1 MNRIFHFSRNGTFLG
16 KHTEEDI
23 NKLIRSGLLKPS
35 DDYWTKGMK
44 AWAKVSILYPKT
56 NVTAQPNP
64 QLNIVNKKNKYLSKK
79 FRLVLVALFFLLIS
93 AFFVFVFNNKN
104 TTPKDTENVLPS
116 STRYQG
122 TLTSIQGFTAFSPY
136 GQEIFPS
143 KVISYSMTGFKPK
156 TSSDTVPN
164 IGSIEYIS
172 GVIVNDVQAG
182 DTLEVEVSGDR
193 FIKTSKIK
201 ITVNE
206 AMHNIT
212 VGPAP
217 CYDFEALN
225 QLKQTT
231 PFNITIKAKK
241 NDGET
246 IVFNEV
252 WQAHQINDCPIN
264 LSRRIVQKNK
274 TIIQQNLSTK
284 NCIAGYVNENHPM
297 IESILLEAKASGKSK
312 EFFGYAQGEDKI
324 VEQIESIW
332 NALQKRGVTYS
343 NISESTIS
351 PLHSFQHIRL
361 LEQSISEK
369 QSNCLD
375 GSVMLASILRKI
387 GLNVSII
394 LIPKHAYLAVY
405 DSSHKR
411 RIFAIETTMISKNT
425 IFEAIA
431 AASKEGEASLLQI
444 ESLINDERHP
454 EYCEVDI
461 QVCREIGIQPI
472 PYNQ

>member
-1 MNRIFHFSRNGTFLG
+1 MKRIFHFSRHGTFLG

-23 NKLIRSGLLKPS
+23 GKLIKSGLLKPS

-56 NVTAQPNP
+56 SVSAPPKP
-64 QLNIVNKKNKYLSKK
+64 QLNRVNNMNSLLSKK
-79 FRLVLVALFFLLIS
+79 VILIV
-93 AFFVFVFNNKN
+93 FFVIFLIISGISVLLFNSKN
-104 TTPKDTENVLPS
+104 TTQRNTENVLPS
-116 STRYQG
+116 SSRYQG
-122 TLTSIQGFTAFSPY
+122 TLTCIQGFTAFSPY

-143 KVISYSMTGFKPK
+143 KIISYSMTGFRPK
-156 TSSDTVPN
+156 ANSDIVPN
-164 IGSIEYIS
+164 LGSNDYIS
-172 GVIVNDVQAG
+172 GVIVNNVQAG
-182 DTLEVEVSGDR
+182 DTLEVEISGDR

-206 AMHNIT
+206 TMNDIT
-212 VGPAP
+212 LGPAP

-225 QLKQTT
+225 KLKQTT

-246 IVFNEV
+246 VIFNEV
-252 WQAHQINDCPIN
+252 WQAHQINDCPIS
-264 LSRRIVQKNK
+264 LSMRVVSNNK
-274 TIIQQNLSTK
+274 TIIQENQSTR

-297 IESILLEAKASGKSK
+297 IESILVQAKASGKSK

-332 NALQKRGVTYS
+332 NALQNRGVTYS

-394 LIPKHAYLAVY
+394 LVPKHAYLAVY
-405 DSSHKR
+405 DSSHKH
-411 RIFAIETTMISKNT
+411 RIFAIETTMIGKNK

-431 AASKEGEASLLQI
+431 AATTEGEASLREI
-444 ESLINDERHP
+444 ESLINNENHL

-461 QVCREIGIQPI
+461 QACREIGIQPI
-472 PYNQ
+472 PYSE

>member
-1 MNRIFHFSRNGTFLG
+1 MPEVNTLNKRNSF
-16 KHTEEDI
+16 
-23 NKLIRSGLLKPS
+23 
-35 DDYWTKGMK
+35 
-44 AWAKVSILYPKT
+44 
-56 NVTAQPNP
+56 
-64 QLNIVNKKNKYLSKK
+64 LSKK
-79 FRLVLVALFFLLIS
+79 VILITVASIFVLIFGTSVIFLS
-93 AFFVFVFNNKN
+93 FKN
-104 TTPKDTENVLPS
+104 GTQRNADNVLPS
-116 STRYQG
+116 ASRYQG
-122 TLTSIQGFTAFSPY
+122 KLTCIAGFTAFSPY

-143 KVISYSMTGFKPK
+143 KIISYSMTGFKPK
-156 TSSDTVPN
+156 TERDTVPN
-164 IGSIEYIS
+164 LGSNEYIA
-172 GVIVNDVQAG
+172 GVIVNQVQAG

-201 ITVNE
+201 INVKETMND
-206 AMHNIT
+206 IT
-212 VGPAP
+212 LGPAP

-225 QLKQTT
+225 NLKQTT

-246 IVFNEV
+246 IIFNEV
-252 WQAHQINDCPIN
+252 WQAHQINDCPII
-264 LSRRIVQKNK
+264 LSRRVVQKNK
-274 TIIQQNLSTK
+274 TIIQENLSTR

-297 IESILLEAKASGKSK
+297 IESILVQAKASGKCK

-332 NALQKRGVTYS
+332 NALQKKGVTYS

-394 LIPKHAYLAVY
+394 LVPKHAYLAVY
-405 DSSHKR
+405 DSGHKH

-425 IFEAIA
+425 ISDAMA
-431 AASKEGEASLLQI
+431 AASTEGEACLHEI
-444 ESLINDERHP
+444 ESLINDDRHP
-454 EYCEVDI
+454 EYCEVDV

-472 PYNQ
+472 PYSK

>member
-1 MNRIFHFSRNGTFLG
+1 MKKIFHFSRNGAFLG
-16 KHTEEDI
+16 KHTEDDI
-23 NKLIRSGLLKPS
+23 GKLIKTGLLKPS

-56 NVTAQPNP
+56 PVAAPVKT
-64 QLNIVNKKNKYLSKK
+64 QLNTVNKKNKFLSKK
-79 FRLVLVALFFLLIS
+79 VILVTVSSIFLFISGISFLLFKS
-93 AFFVFVFNNKN
+93 RNATQRN
-104 TTPKDTENVLPS
+104 TENVLPS
-116 STRYQG
+116 SSRYQG
-122 TLTSIQGFTAFSPY
+122 ALTSIQGFTAFSPY

-143 KVISYSMTGFKPK
+143 KIISYSMTGFRTK
-156 TSSDTVPN
+156 TISDIAPN
-164 IGSIEYIS
+164 LGSNDYIS
-172 GVIVNDVQAG
+172 GVIVNQLLAG
-182 DTLEVEVSGDR
+182 DTIEVEVSGDR

-201 ITVNE
+201 ITANE
-206 AMHNIT
+206 TMNDIT
-212 VGPAP
+212 IGPAP

-225 QLKQTT
+225 KLKQTT

-246 IVFNEV
+246 IIFNEV

-274 TIIQQNLSTK
+274 TIIQENLSTR

-297 IESILLEAKASGKSK
+297 IESILVQAKASGKCK
-312 EFFGYAQGEDKI
+312 EFFGYAQGEEKI

-332 NALQKRGVTYS
+332 NALQKKGVTYS

>member
-1 MNRIFHFSRNGTFLG
+1 MKRIFHFSRHGTFLG

-23 NKLIRSGLLKPS
+23 GKLIKSGLLKPS

-44 AWAKVSILYPKT
+44 AWAKVSILYPQTPVAAPVKT
-56 NVTAQPNP
+56 
-64 QLNIVNKKNKYLSKK
+64 QLNSANTKTKFVSKK
-79 FRLVLVALFFLLIS
+79 VNLLMIALVFLFISGIFVLFF
-93 AFFVFVFNNKN
+93 KN
-104 TTPKDTENVLPS
+104 INATQRNSENVLPS
-116 STRYQG
+116 SSRYQG
-122 TLTSIQGFTAFSPY
+122 TLTSTQGFTAFSPY

-143 KVISYSMTGFKPK
+143 KIISYSMTGFRPK
-156 TSSDTVPN
+156 ANSDMVPN
-164 IGSIEYIS
+164 LGSDEYIS
-172 GVIVNDVQAG
+172 GVIVNQLEAG
-182 DTLEVEVSGDR
+182 DTIEVEVSGDR
-193 FIKTSKIK
+193 FIKTSRIK
-201 ITVNE
+201 ITANE
-206 AMHNIT
+206 KMNDVT

-217 CYDFEALN
+217 YFDFEALN
-225 QLKQTT
+225 KLKQTT

-252 WQAHQINDCPIN
+252 WQAHQINDCPMT
-264 LSRRIVQKNK
+264 LSRRIVSNNK
-274 TIIQQNLSTK
+274 TIIQENLSTR

-297 IESILLEAKASGKSK
+297 IEAILVQAKTSGKSK

-394 LIPKHAYLAVY
+394 LVPKHAYLAVY
-405 DSSHKR
+405 DSSHKH
-411 RIFAIETTMISKNT
+411 RIFAIETTMIDKNK

-431 AASKEGEASLLQI
+431 AATTEGEASLREI
-444 ESLINDERHP
+444 ESLINNENHL

-461 QVCREIGIQPI
+461 QACREIGIQPI
-472 PYNQ
+472 PYSE

>member
-1 MNRIFHFSRNGTFLG
+1 MNKIFHFSRNGTFLG

-23 NKLIRSGLLKPS
+23 DKLIRSGLLKPN

-56 NVTAQPNP
+56 MVYAPPKP
-64 QLNIVNKKNKYLSKK
+64 QLNTVNKKNSFLSKK
-79 FRLVLVALFFLLIS
+79 IVLIALASVFLLIS
-93 AFFVFVFNNKN
+93 GTSVLLFINKSTTQKNN
-104 TTPKDTENVLPS
+104 ENVLPS
-116 STRYQG
+116 SGLYQG
-122 TLTSIQGFTAFSPY
+122 KLACIQGFTAFSPY

-143 KVISYSMTGFKPK
+143 KIMAYSMTGFRPK
-156 TSSDTVPN
+156 IGSDTAPN
-164 IGSIEYIS
+164 LGSNEYIS

-182 DTLEVEVSGDR
+182 DTLEVEISGDR

-206 AMHNIT
+206 TMNDIT

-225 QLKQTT
+225 KLKQTT
-231 PFNITIKAKK
+231 PFNMTIKAKK

-246 IVFNEV
+246 IVFHEV

-264 LSRRIVQKNK
+264 LSMRIVQKNK
-274 TIIQQNLSTK
+274 TIIHENLSTR

-297 IESILLEAKASGKSK
+297 IESILVQAKASGKCK

-332 NALQKRGVTYS
+332 NALQKKGVTYS

-411 RIFAIETTMISKNT
+411 RIFAIETTMIGKNK
-425 IFEAIA
+425 IFEAITA
-431 AASKEGEASLLQI
+431 ATTEGEASLREI
-444 ESLINDERHP
+444 ESLINNDKHP

-472 PYNQ
+472 PYNP

>member
-1 MNRIFHFSRNGTFLG
+1 MKRIFHFSRNGSFLG

-23 NKLIRSGLLKPS
+23 GKLIKSGLLKPS
-35 DDYWTKGMK
+35 DDYWAKGMK
-44 AWAKVSILYPKT
+44 AWAKVSILYPKIM
-56 NVTAQPNP
+56 VCAPAKP
-64 QLNIVNKKNKYLSKK
+64 QLNTVNKKNSFLSKK
-79 FRLVLVALFFLLIS
+79 VILLAVASVFLLIS
-93 AFFVFVFNNKN
+93 GTSVLLFNNKSTTQKN
-104 TTPKDTENVLPS
+104 TDDILPS
-116 STRYQG
+116 SGLYQG
-122 TLTSIQGFTAFSPY
+122 TLACIEGFTAFSPY

-143 KVISYSMTGFKPK
+143 KIIAYSMTGFRPK
-156 TSSDTVPN
+156 TGSDTAPN
-164 IGSIEYIS
+164 LGSNEYIS

-182 DTLEVEVSGDR
+182 DTLEVEISGDR

-206 AMHNIT
+206 TMNDVT

-225 QLKQTT
+225 KLKQTT

-246 IVFNEV
+246 VVFNEV

-274 TIIQQNLSTK
+274 TIIQENLSTR

-297 IESILLEAKASGKSK
+297 IESILVQAKASGKCK
-312 EFFGYAQGEDKI
+312 EFFGYAQGEEKI

-411 RIFAIETTMISKNT
+411 RIFAIETTMISKNN